1 MDDILVDVAL
11 SIRAAQS
18 EGTTEP
24 AVLRPVPH
32 LGDQATRPAA
42 AVPRA
47 VPA

>member
-1 MDDILVDVAL
+1 MGDIGVEVAL

-32 LGDQATRPAA
+32 LGDQADLGPQRLS
-42 AVPRA
+42 RGRC
-47 VPA
+47 